1 MRHASVSVR
10 LASVSP
16 AARKCFACVSRA
28 SGLCVASIFLV
39 ARECLDCVSSRLRLA
54 SVLSASRGWLAC
66 ASPASRMRCKKV

>member
-28 SGLCVASIFLV
+28 SGLCVANVST
-39 ARECLDCVSSRLRLA
+39 ASPRACVSRASCLRLA
-54 SVLSASRGWLAC
+54 VGSLALRQRLAC
-66 ASPASRMRCKKV
+66 AVRKFEP